1 MTGTADVST
10 YDVVVIGGGPVGEN
24 AAEYAIKGSSRT
36 AAIVE
41 HELVGGECSYWACMP
56 SKGLLGPGAALAA
69 ASGLPGAR
77 ERLTQPT
84 PDVDAV
90 LGWRDTIT
98 HQRDD
103 SSQVEW
109 ASGARI
115 DVIRGHGQI
124 VGEREVEVGHRG
136 ERSDGGYDSGERSDG
151 GCHRG
156 ERSDGGCH
164 RRIVAREA
172 VVVATGST
180 ASVPPIPGLRE
191 ARPWTSRDATNM
203 LDVPGR
209 MVVLGGGVVACEAA
223 TWLLDL
229 GVRDLTM
236 VIRGDRLL
244 PKAEPF
250 VGEQVAAGLVR
261 RGVDIRFGAQISAVE
276 RPDVAD
282 TGYGHIH
289 GGPARV
295 TVDEGGG
302 SSVLEVDEIL
312 VAAGRAPATS
322 DLGLDVLGVTDS
334 GPLRVD
340 DHMTVPGHRWL
351 YAVGDVNG
359 RVALTHMGKYQG
371 RVAGDVIAARA
382 QGRPLDGARFTA
394 SADRDAIP
402 QVVFTRPE
410 MASVGRTE
418 AQAREDGV
426 DVVIAEADIAVAGSY
441 LVSPDYAG
449 HAKLVIDRSR
459 DVLIGATFVGADTA
473 ELVHSATVAVVGEV
487 RIDRL
492 WHAVPSYPTVSE
504 VWLRLLEQLH

>member
-1 MTGTADVST
+1 MSGASDVNA

-36 AAIVE
+36 AAIIE

-56 SKGLLGPGAALAA
+56 SKGLLGPGAALEA
-69 ASGLPGAR
+69 ASGLAGAR
-77 ERLTQPT
+77 ERLTAPA
-84 PDVDAV
+84 PDRGAV

-98 HQRDD
+98 HGRDD

-109 ASGARI
+109 ATGAGI
-115 DVIRGHGQI
+115 DVIRGHGRI
-124 VGEREVEVGHRG
+124 VGEREVEVG
-136 ERSDGGYDSGERSDG
+136 D
-151 GCHRG
+151 
-156 ERSDGGCH
+156 
-164 RRIVAREA
+164 RRIVARQA

-203 LDVPGR
+203 VEVPER
-209 MVVLGGGVVACEAA
+209 MVVLGGGVVACEAV

-229 GVRDLTM
+229 GVRELTM

-250 VGEQVAAGLVR
+250 VGEHVAVGLTR

-295 TVDEGGG
+295 TVDEGAG
-302 SSVLEVDEIL
+302 SAVLEVDEIL
-312 VAAGRAPATS
+312 VAAGRSPATT
-322 DLGLDVLGVTDS
+322 DLGLEALDIEDS

-340 DHMTVPGHRWL
+340 HHMSVPGQPWL

-382 QGRPLDGARFTA
+382 EGTPLDGSRFTA

-410 MASVGRTE
+410 MAAVGRTE
-418 AQAREDGV
+418 AQARDEGI

-459 DVLIGATFVGADTA
+459 DVLVGATFVGAETA

-487 RIDRL
+487 TVDRL

>member
-36 AAIVE
+36 AAIIE

-77 ERLTQPT
+77 EQLTQPA

-90 LGWRDTIT
+90 LRWRDTIT

-103 SSQVEW
+103 SSQVDW
-109 ASGARI
+109 ASGAGI
-115 DVIRGHGQI
+115 DVIRGHGRI
-124 VGEREVEVGHRG
+124 VGEREVAVGNRG
-136 ERSDGGYDSGERSDG
+136 ERSDGERNL
-151 GCHRG
+151 RV
-156 ERSDGGCH
+156 
-164 RRIVAREA
+164 VAREA
-172 VVVATGST
+172 VVIATGST

-191 ARPWTSRDATNM
+191 ARPWTSRDATN
-203 LDVPGR
+203 LVDVPQR
-209 MVVLGGGVVACEAA
+209 MVVLGGGVVACEAV

-236 VIRGDRLL
+236 VIRGDRVL

-261 RGVDIRFGAQISAVE
+261 RGVDVRFGAQISAVE

-312 VAAGRAPATS
+312 VAAGRAPATG
-322 DLGLDVLGVTDS
+322 DLGLDVLGLQDSAQAKRPEFS

-340 DHMTVPGHRWL
+340 DHMTVPGHLWL

-371 RVAGDVIAARA
+371 RVAGDVIVARA
-382 QGRPLDGARFTA
+382 QGRPLDGSRFSA

-426 DVVIAEADIAVAGSY
+426 DVAIAEADIAVAGSY

-449 HAKLVIDRSR
+449 HAKFVIDRSR
-459 DVLIGATFVGADTA
+459 DVLVGATFVGADTA

-487 RIDRL
+487 TIDRL